1 VQNTFKSL
9 SNLLFPQ
16 TCIGCEKLG
25 SNLCRDCAIQIH
37 TPALLTT
44 RINLLVF
51 AGTRFSPLASQ
62 LILAA
67 KEDNNRAARE
77 ILANSAT
84 RALGYAMRKLLINS
98 EGSNLVLVPIPS
110 RNSINRSRGF
120 LHTMALAKLIVAS
133 SQMPTIQILN
143 CLEHSRKVTDQS
155 TLNNQE
161 RLRNMAG
168 AIIVKDHVRIPIPDR
183 TKVFLLDDLVTTGST
198 ANAAKTALEARGIGV
213 LGVIA
218 SCAS

>member
-1 VQNTFKSL
+1 
-9 SNLLFPQ
+9 
-16 TCIGCEKLG
+16 
-25 SNLCRDCAIQIH
+25 
-37 TPALLTT
+37 
-44 RINLLVF
+44 
-51 AGTRFSPLASQ
+51 
-62 LILAA
+62 
-67 KEDNNRAARE
+67 
-77 ILANSAT
+77 
-84 RALGYAMRKLLINS
+84 
-98 EGSNLVLVPIPS
+98 
-110 RNSINRSRGF
+110 
-120 LHTMALAKLIVAS
+120 MALAKLIVAS
-133 SQMPTIQILN
+133 SQMPTIQIIN